1 MKKQYS
7 NAEVEQITRH
17 WVETMVVGLNLCP
30 FAAPVVKDES
40 LRYSISGS
48 ADPEQ
53 QVAEFLNELELIL
66 AADEADIA
74 TTLFVVPEGLESFDD
89 YLDTLALFED
99 LLEQA
104 GLSGVFQLA
113 SFHPDYLF
121 DGVPEDDMSHWTNR
135 SPWPAFHIIREA
147 QMSRALQHYKKPEQI
162 PERNMQLLREL
173 GREGLIERFPP
184 FADYS

>member
-7 NAEVEQITRH
+7 HAEIEQMTRQ

-30 FAAPVVKDES
+30 FAAPVVKDGS
-40 LRYSISGS
+40 LRYSLSEAADEEGLVSG
-48 ADPEQ
+48 
-53 QVAEFLNELELIL
+53 FLNELELIL
-66 AADEADIA
+66 AADETDIA
-74 TTLFVVPEGLESFDD
+74 TTLFIVPEGLESFDD

-104 GLSGVFQLA
+104 GLSGIFQLA

-121 DGVPEDDMSHWTNR
+121 EGVAEDDMSHWTNR

-147 QMSRALQHYKKPEQI
+147 QMSRALQHYKNPEEI
-162 PERNMQLLREL
+162 PERNMQLLREM

-184 FADYS
+184 FADYC

>member
-1 MKKQYS
+1 MNKQYRS
-7 NAEVEQITRH
+7 TEVEQITRQ

-40 LRYSISGS
+40 LRYRVSG
-48 ADPEQ
+48 AQETEAL
-53 QVAEFLNELELIL
+53 VAEFLSELELIL

-74 TTLFVVPEGLESFDD
+74 TTLFVVPAGLESFDD

-104 GLSGVFQLA
+104 GLAGIFQLA
-113 SFHPDYLF
+113 SFHPEYLF
-121 DGVPEDDMSHWTNR
+121 DGVPEEDMSHWTNR

-147 QMSRALQHYKKPEQI
+147 QMSRALQHYKNPEQI
-162 PERNMQLLREL
+162 PERNIQLLQEL
-173 GREGLIERFPP
+173 GRDGLIERFPP
-184 FADYS
+184 FADYC